1 MSYQDRIYGQ
11 CGLCPERNQT
21 TRSINTSSDLYIFNK
36 PGFNM
41 SGATKID
48 CTSPPNSGLTSGDT
62 GVYIL
67 SGQTGITVD
76 FIFTANTQSFTDLN
90 QSKFK
95 YSVYKYN
102 TSLSGFNINAIYTSP
117 IIEWSSFSA
126 TSATTQSIPINS
138 LSVDGD
144 YIVKAHY
151 VNNVATELG
160 TLLGETYDT
169 IKSITGDEY
178 AIYQPDRDFYF
189 VCLNEADVPS
199 ITQGT
204 NSPGSINAFVVTS
217 IELAKNQT
225 GITISDTFQS
235 YIVAL
240 NGMTLAENYDYSINI
255 ITSGSVSTSIITLFS
270 PAVVGDILTVAY
282 ISVGGNNQIINKIID
297 VSYPIVSGATNGQG
311 SNDIYYNTTT
321 GKFEVYID
329 TEPVSENDI
338 MVTVNGAILANN
350 IDYYQ
355 STSNTKRI
363 ILNGSIFFGDII
375 NVYYNG
381 LTNVTGTILTPN
393 PTISWSITT
402 APINTNGRFTV
413 EVSTATTFNI
423 IATSAVTNYVVG
435 EFNYNSSIPITGNY
449 GDVYYYRIKN
459 EKDYYTLCN
468 SIVKSIK
475 YTDAIPITIG
485 INSINAY

>member
-21 TRSINTSSDLYIFNK
+21 TRSINTSSDLYVFNR
-36 PGFNM
+36 PAYDM

-48 CTSPPNSGLTSGDT
+48 CTTPPNSGLTSGDT

-117 IIEWSSFSA
+117 TIEWSSFSA
-126 TSATTQSIPINS
+126 TSATTQSIPISS

-144 YIVKAHY
+144 YIIKGHF
-151 VNNVATELG
+151 VNNVATEFG
-160 TLLGETYDT
+160 MLLGETYDT
-169 IKSITGDEY
+169 SKFITGDEY

-189 VCLNEADVPS
+189 VCLNEADIPS
-199 ITQGT
+199 ITRGT
-204 NSPGSINAFVVTS
+204 NTIQPVGTFIVAS

-240 NGMTLAENYDYSINI
+240 NGITLAETYDYSVNVL
-255 ITSGSVSTSIITLFS
+255 TSGSVSTTIIQLFS
-270 PAVVGDILTVAY
+270 PAVVGDILTVTY
-282 ISVGGNNQIINKIID
+282 ISIGSSNQITNKIID
-297 VSYPIVSGATNGQG
+297 IDYPVTSGTTGNQG
-311 SNDIYYNTTT
+311 SNEIYYNTTT
-321 GKFEVYID
+321 SKYEVYID
-329 TEPVSENDI
+329 TEPASQNDI
-338 MVTVNGAILANN
+338 MVTINGAILANN

-355 STSNTKRI
+355 S
-363 ILNGSIFFGDII
+363 
-375 NVYYNG
+375 
-381 LTNVTGTILTPN
+381 
-393 PTISWSITT
+393 
-402 APINTNGRFTV
+402 
-413 EVSTATTFNI
+413 
-423 IATSAVTNYVVG
+423 
-435 EFNYNSSIPITGNY
+435 
-449 GDVYYYRIKN
+449 
-459 EKDYYTLCN
+459 
-468 SIVKSIK
+468 
-475 YTDAIPITIG
+475 
-485 INSINAY
+485 